1 MQSIFFFLPFFLLL
15 QTNVYNMKQYATTP
29 HMITNAK
36 NKPLFTYCAA
46 ASWSSHMNWY
56 EWCSPRWSVQF
67 SQGKDAKSINV
78 IAENDIISNDGI
90 KENLAYTLV
99 TQREPDNQ
107 VYH

>member
-36 NKPLFTYCAA
+36 YKPLFTLCCLLVLTCLD
-46 ASWSSHMNWY
+46 MNGA
-56 EWCSPRWSVQF
+56 PRWSVQF